1 MIAFARADSAHHAGI
16 MQVVTAAFDARFGEG
31 WNPGQIDSALVSN
44 DRVGEVA
51 VDDGQIVGF
60 SLSRYAANEAEL
72 LLVAVL
78 PEWRRR
84 GVGATL
90 ISRAIAEVE
99 RRGADA
105 IFLEVRDA
113 NHAASALY
121 RAQGFAPVGRRKAYY
136 AGQDQRRYD
145 AITMRRCLNFTGRI
159 DIAL

>member
-1 MIAFARADSAHHAGI
+1 MIAFARASSAHHAAI
-16 MQVVTAAFDARFGEG
+16 MRVVATAFDPRFGEG
-31 WNPGQIDSALVSN
+31 WNAGQITNALISN

-51 VDDGQIVGF
+51 IQEGKIVGF

-136 AGQDQRRYD
+136 VGQDQRRYD
-145 AITMRRCLNFTGRI
+145 AITMRRCLNFTSKM